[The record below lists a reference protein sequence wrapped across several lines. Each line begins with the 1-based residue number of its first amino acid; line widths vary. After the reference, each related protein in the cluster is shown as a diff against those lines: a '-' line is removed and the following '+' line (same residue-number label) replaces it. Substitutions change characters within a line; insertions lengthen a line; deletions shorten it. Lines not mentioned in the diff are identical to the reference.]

1 MGGNDYNLA
10 GLHLNLWKL
19 RNYYSA
25 PELWRCP
32 SDNGKASLPYGY
44 QVLGSSYRFA
54 GTRYGFFGSSYM
66 YNSNWYGIRLRAG
79 DPWNNS
85 TLRGKRVVQLEQHSR
100 VVTFSD
106 ATIQYTYPYW
116 SWNTPIVHG
125 AEFIWHDPPANNP
138 DELFVDGVWF
148 YPPLC
153 PVSFLDGHASFIRLG
168 PEDPSNPAVN
178 GETYIIDPKDPF

>member
-116 SWNTPIVHG
+116 SWNFPVVHG
-125 AEFIWHDPPANNP
+125 AEFIWHDPLANHRDAP
-138 DELFVDGVWF
+138 MVDGVWF
-148 YPPLC
+148 YPPPC
-153 PVSFLDGHASFIRLG
+153 VR
-168 PEDPSNPAVN
+168 
-178 GETYIIDPKDPF
+178 